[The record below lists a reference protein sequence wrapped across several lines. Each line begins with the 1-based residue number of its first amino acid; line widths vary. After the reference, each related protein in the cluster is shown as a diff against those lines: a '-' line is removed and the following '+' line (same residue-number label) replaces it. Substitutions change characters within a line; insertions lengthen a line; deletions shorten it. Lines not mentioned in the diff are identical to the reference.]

1 MTMSLRN
8 TQEREAAA
16 QRAKLERANREE
28 ADWRLY
34 CADPE
39 GARQRAAAERAQR
52 EGVIY
57 REQRPAWSSFWGMVD
72 KRIATVI
79 DARDIFT
86 ENQRD
91 ILVTIV
97 NDARDDMR
105 EQINKVVGDLRAAV
119 ETLERRVHAPG
130 VLPPIKIWE
139 PRTIFYAGELVT
151 FDGEVFQ
158 ALANTGVRPDDKE
171 FWICIAR
178 AGTDAP
184 GITPRGQWSATASY
198 ELLSLVTYQ
207 DGSYLATSSNPG
219 KPGDGGGGWQMI
231 ASRGAKGDPGPRGPR
246 GNRGDRGAAETP
258 VTIVGWGIDA
268 ENYRACPAL
277 SNGEVGA
284 ILDLRPL
291 FERFHDETERA

>member
-1 MTMSLRN
+1 
-8 TQEREAAA
+8 
-16 QRAKLERANREE
+16 
-28 ADWRLY
+28 
-34 CADPE
+34 
-39 GARQRAAAERAQR
+39 
-52 EGVIY
+52 
-57 REQRPAWSSFWGMVD
+57 
-72 KRIATVI
+72 
-79 DARDIFT
+79 
-86 ENQRD
+86 
-91 ILVTIV
+91 
-97 NDARDDMR
+97 
-105 EQINKVVGDLRAAV
+105 
-119 ETLERRVHAPG
+119 
-130 VLPPIKIWE
+130 
-139 PRTIFYAGELVT
+139 VT
-151 FDGEVFQ
+151 FDGSVFQ
-158 ALANTGVRPDDKE
+158 ALADTGVRPDDKE

-258 VTIVGWGIDA
+258 VTIVGWSLDI

-277 SNGEVGA
+277 SNGEAGS

-291 FERFHDETERA
+291 FAQFHDETGTA